1 MTDGARMGINS
12 GLRAILW
19 RRAVKFV
26 TTRLVLMQMSQ
37 DGPSKGGQVEVI
49 MPIQEEE
56 KRFEVGRYE
65 GSGGFQ
71 LLCVSHGKS
80 EVIPVGVP

>member
-1 MTDGARMGINS
+1 MIDGARMGINS
-12 GLRAILW
+12 GLRAILC

-37 DGPSKGGQVEVI
+37 DGPKAARWKSLYLCKRRRNASKSAGMRGVADSS
-49 MPIQEEE
+49 
-56 KRFEVGRYE
+56 F
-65 GSGGFQ
+65 FA
-71 LLCVSHGKS
+71 S